1 MPTLMRSP
9 FSEELRE
16 TTFDRSFARS
26 SRDDSRKFDGF
37 EPDADGVSASSMST
51 AQGMVSSSASSS
63 SSSFVDET
71 GAGASVGGSVSG
83 DVGAHRSD
91 IDFDPMPF
99 RLPLYF
105 GDFEL

>member
-1 MPTLMRSP
+1 M
-9 FSEELRE
+9 
-16 TTFDRSFARS
+16 TFDRSFARS
-26 SRDDSRKFDGF
+26 SRDD
-37 EPDADGVSASSMST
+37 MST
-51 AQGMVSSSASSS
+51 AQGMGSSSASSS

-71 GAGASVGGSVSG
+71 GAGASVGGDVSG
-83 DVGAHRSD
+83 DVGAQRGD